1 MYEIVIS
8 HKGCTEGVSVKTFNS
23 RKKAF
28 AYLLEDIRQNAHL
41 ITKLSPNGFTFKI
54 AGVKMYYEML
64 ECE

>member
-8 HKGCTEGVSVKTFNS
+8 HKGCLDGVCVKTFSS

-41 ITKLSPNGFTFKI
+41 ITKLKPNGFTFKI
-54 AGVKMYYEML
+54 AGVKMYYEIL
-64 ECE
+64 EAD